1 MCRVRCCL
9 VRIVHANNFLDY
21 MNTLG
26 LPQATRRGDTSN
38 ASHSGPRLFVAPPVA
53 VQAKYV
59 KPLYGSLANKRY
71 SQISKIRIALAKKFL
86 NYMTILKTLN
96 EQTLFITHL
105 SL

>member
-21 MNTLG
+21 MNILG

-59 KPLYGSLANKRY
+59 KPLYGAAL
-71 SQISKIRIALAKKFL
+71 QISDIPKYQKSVLRMLRNAS
-86 NYMTILKTLN
+86 
-96 EQTLFITHL
+96 IT
-105 SL
+105 